1 MGQKRMAL
9 DLASGTSS
17 ASRKAKGSA
26 ADGSAITA
34 AGVED
39 TFDVGNSGAGTAV
52 LDFLTVLGFGT
63 SAISEASSVF
73 L

>member
-1 MGQKRMAL
+1 MGQKRIAL
-9 DLASGTSS
+9 DLASGTS
-17 ASRKAKGSA
+17 AARSRAGA
-26 ADGSAITA
+26 AAAAGSAITA

-39 TFDVGNSGAGTAV
+39 TFEVGSSGGGAAV
-52 LDFLTVLGFGT
+52 LDFLAVLGFGA